1 MFCLQTC
8 NRCPRLYF
16 SGYLI
21 DTLVV
26 YIYKVAGYDLCTYI
40 RSMGKAIS
48 TDLDEILAC
57 FGSFEQECTIYRHV
71 VVL

>member
-1 MFCLQTC
+1 
-8 NRCPRLYF
+8 
-16 SGYLI
+16 
-21 DTLVV
+21 
-26 YIYKVAGYDLCTYI
+26 
-40 RSMGKAIS
+40 MGKAIS